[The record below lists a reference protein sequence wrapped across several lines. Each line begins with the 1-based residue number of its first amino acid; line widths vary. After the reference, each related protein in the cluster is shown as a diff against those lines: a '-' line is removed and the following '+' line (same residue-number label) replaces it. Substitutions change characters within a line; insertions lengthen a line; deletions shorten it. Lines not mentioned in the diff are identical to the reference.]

1 MLMDGVINAYGVI
14 YLEVTESFGASAS
27 QAAWILSIQT
37 CMHGLAGQFLLMV
50 CPESHVL
57 VFLISPFYG
66 KIFLGVSQEW
76 RQEKLRLIVWRW
88 EDHKIEDLCVK
99 TVFLNVKIG
108 KLTHHGTPHPLFIH
122 ILPGLAREVADLG
135 SKFLQIYIWFY
146 TYLKIKLFL
155 YRAVEWRFG

>member
-1 MLMDGVINAYGVI
+1 MIVISCFVQNMLMDGVINAYGVI

-66 KIFLGVSQEW
+66 KIFLGESQE
-76 RQEKLRLIVWRW
+76 
-88 EDHKIEDLCVK
+88 
-99 TVFLNVKIG
+99 
-108 KLTHHGTPHPLFIH
+108 
-122 ILPGLAREVADLG
+122 
-135 SKFLQIYIWFY
+135 
-146 TYLKIKLFL
+146 
-155 YRAVEWRFG
+155 